1 MKATKILAA
10 AAALLLVFSCKE
22 GNLENNGPSAGSN
35 TPITLK
41 ADNVYP
47 VMNQDTQT
55 EDVLELSWN
64 ATTNMGSG
72 ARIEYILMIDRKGG
86 NFESAYE
93 IPLGVNTL
101 KRSFTAGELND
112 ILMDDLGYDADE
124 AIELDVCILAIIRNN
139 LIADVVSNSLTITLT
154 TFVPKLTSLYL
165 IGDATT
171 SLWELGNAIAMM
183 PIPGEDGGFSWSGEL
198 GMGEIKFVTSLEEWV
213 PSYGQGVEEGTL
225 YLRTKMWEDESESIE
240 TEDPK
245 IKISDPGTY
254 RITVNIETM
263 TYSMVKTG
271 GPKYY
276 NMYLTGTSVGE
287 TLEMFRVGYAFV
299 KGVELQKG
307 DLYFSV
313 EPDDSGD
320 HYWAAT
326 ENQAVSDNAVS
337 MTSGYKWNVTVPG
350 KLYHINLYIKEGKE
364 MADIVA
370 SDPYETIYLVG
381 NATSAEWTI
390 ADAIP
395 MTRKSEYVQEW
406 SGTLKAGELKF
417 TCDRKSDWYGAWYL
431 ASTPS
436 KVPTGEVEPIIFV
449 DKARKQT
456 ASMGIKAVDQK
467 WLIREPG
474 TYKITLDQKA
484 ETVIIAK
491 Q

>member
-112 ILMDDLGYDADE
+112 ILMDELGYDADE

-139 LIADVVSNSLTITLT
+139 LIADVVSNSLTITFT

-183 PIPGEDGGFSWSGEL
+183 PIPGEEGGFSWSGEL

-326 ENQAVSDNAVS
+326 ENQAKTYNWGEGFAPVEARLMILSALEEL
-337 MTSGYKWNVTVPG
+337 T
-350 KLYHINLYIKEGKE
+350 IKESRSV
-364 MADIVA
+364 MLIADGGGSFLGAKFSYFSEDEHTFMGFGGLRYIEVNYTDAEWAEYVA
-370 SDPYETIYLVG
+370 ANNNDL
-381 NATSAEWTI
+381 SAEYK
-390 ADAIP
+390 
-395 MTRKSEYVQEW
+395 KSE
-406 SGTLKAGELKF
+406 
-417 TCDRKSDWYGAWYL
+417 
-431 ASTPS
+431 
-436 KVPTGEVEPIIFV
+436 
-449 DKARKQT
+449 
-456 ASMGIKAVDQK
+456 
-467 WLIREPG
+467 
-474 TYKITLDQKA
+474 
-484 ETVIIAK
+484 
-491 Q
+491 